1 MIHGG
6 QAFDGSTGEASRRIG
21 GKLWFGFLPATFLN
35 LKVDG
40 FIILPSKK
48 WWVWHHFLKLPE
60 RQEGSS
66 WSLLWQGGGI
76 VFEATQFVCLWRNH
90 LLWCDFFRLKLI
102 EWEKWHLAKGEFSL
116 GDLTFWTDTLIP
128 DPLHLNLAWF
138 VWLLRQARKE
148 TVSKGY
154 LIGEAEFLAGVI
166 LVFST
171 PSPVVSTISKIFTL
185 GAPSEEYKFF
195 IKKFQGGSNQL
206 WIRNWM
212 WMWGGSLWGS
222 ISVWEPGFG
231 MWGQRR
237 GRENFG

>member
-1 MIHGG
+1 MVARLSMV
-6 QAFDGSTGEASRRIG
+6 QPARPAVGSVANCELDFFRLLFESQSGWFHHIAIQKMVGLASFPETARAPGRIVSVAPVARR
-21 GKLWFGFLPATFLN
+21 
-35 LKVDG
+35 V
-40 FIILPSKK
+40 
-48 WWVWHHFLKLPE
+48 
-60 RQEGSS
+60 
-66 WSLLWQGGGI
+66 I

-128 DPLHLNLAWF
+128 DPLYLNLAWF

-195 IKKFQGGSNQL
+195 IKKIQGGSNQL